1 MDNLPN
7 DPSNPNNGNNNNPP
21 ASPDGSQGG
30 PPPFGSGF
38 APHTNPIDPNNS
50 YQAQP
55 PQQPAPPVPNLPNTL
70 NTPLSSE
77 ALAKEDEN
85 PDALK
90 HEHYSEAAQNKP
102 RDEHG
107 HFKSNSSQ
115 APLIHTNP
123 DPQTPPT
130 SPNPPNPS
138 LPSEASTKSGFLPP
152 IIEIN
157 QNTKPTEKE
166 DPPLFGFFLTNPVTY
181 LKKFL
186 SRLLKRQMITLR
198 IPVLAL
204 LIIMVGLGGFGVGFK
219 SGSNYIL
226 GKLFP
231 NFSPI
236 LGRSITAQG
245 IILKSSK
252 GYYLQAND
260 KDKTMWTLNPVTSNI
275 NLKDYEN
282 QKVEIKGKMTPTPYL
297 IEVLEITS
305 FEPKPTS
312 APAVPSQTSPITP
325 NTPNSP
331 NLPDSSALPALFSG
345 LTWEVTKSKT
355 LIFTSGLR
363 KIEQEGVY
371 FESAQVLNF
380 PQDFINYY
388 TNQLTNSGFKQTLNS
403 SEPTGTTITYAKD
416 DLFLTFG
423 AKNIYTG
430 SGENRKLTGYKAF
443 IEHN

>member
-1 MDNLPN
+1 MDNLPK
-7 DPSNPNNGNNNNPP
+7 DPSNPNNGNNNNP
-21 ASPDGSQGG
+21 

-38 APHTNPIDPNNS
+38 APHTNPIDPNNP

-55 PQQPAPPVPNLPNTL
+55 PQQPIPQPPTTPTPPNTPNIPEL
-70 NTPLSSE
+70 P
-77 ALAKEDEN
+77 EN

-123 DPQTPPT
+123 DPQIPIQSGQTPPT
-130 SPNPPNPS
+130 APTSQTTPNTPNS
-138 LPSEASTKSGFLPP
+138 SFLPP

-245 IILKSSK
+245 IIFKSSK

-260 KDKTMWTLNPVTSNI
+260 KDKTMWTLNPATSNI

-312 APAVPSQTSPITP
+312 APAVPSQTTP
-325 NTPNSP
+325 NNPNSP
-331 NLPDSSALPALFSG
+331 NLPDSSLPALFSS

-371 FESAQVLNF
+371 LESAQVLNF

>member
-1 MDNLPN
+1 MDNLPK
-7 DPSNPNNGNNNNPP
+7 DPSNPNNGNNNNP
-21 ASPDGSQGG
+21 

-38 APHTNPIDPNNS
+38 APHTNPIDPNNP

-55 PQQPAPPVPNLPNTL
+55 PQQPIPQPPTTPTPPNTPNIPEL
-70 NTPLSSE
+70 P
-77 ALAKEDEN
+77 EN

-123 DPQTPPT
+123 DPQIPIQSGQTPPT
-130 SPNPPNPS
+130 APTSQTTPNTPNS
-138 LPSEASTKSGFLPP
+138 SFLPP

-260 KDKTMWTLNPVTSNI
+260 KDKTMWTLNPATSNI

-312 APAVPSQTSPITP
+312 APAVPSQTTP
-325 NTPNSP
+325 NNPNSP
-331 NLPDSSALPALFSG
+331 NLPDSSLPALFSS

>member
-1 MDNLPN
+1 
-7 DPSNPNNGNNNNPP
+7 
-21 ASPDGSQGG
+21 
-30 PPPFGSGF
+30 
-38 APHTNPIDPNNS
+38 
-50 YQAQP
+50 
-55 PQQPAPPVPNLPNTL
+55 
-70 NTPLSSE
+70 
-77 ALAKEDEN
+77 
-85 PDALK
+85 
-90 HEHYSEAAQNKP
+90 
-102 RDEHG
+102 
-107 HFKSNSSQ
+107 
-115 APLIHTNP
+115 
-123 DPQTPPT
+123 
-130 SPNPPNPS
+130 
-138 LPSEASTKSGFLPP
+138 
-152 IIEIN
+152 
-157 QNTKPTEKE
+157 
-166 DPPLFGFFLTNPVTY
+166 
-181 LKKFL
+181 
-186 SRLLKRQMITLR
+186 MITLR

-260 KDKTMWTLNPVTSNI
+260 KDKTMWTLNPATSNI

-312 APAVPSQTSPITP
+312 APAVPSQTTP
-325 NTPNSP
+325 NNPNSP
-331 NLPDSSALPALFSG
+331 NLPDSSLPALFSS

-371 FESAQVLNF
+371 LESAQVLNF

>member
-1 MDNLPN
+1 MDNLPK
-7 DPSNPNNGNNNNPP
+7 DPSNPNNGNNNNP
-21 ASPDGSQGG
+21 

-38 APHTNPIDPNNS
+38 APHTNPIDPNNP

-55 PQQPAPPVPNLPNTL
+55 PQQPIPQPPTTPTPPNTPNIPEL
-70 NTPLSSE
+70 P
-77 ALAKEDEN
+77 EN

-123 DPQTPPT
+123 DPQIPIQSGQTPPT
-130 SPNPPNPS
+130 APTSQTTPNTPNS
-138 LPSEASTKSGFLPP
+138 SFLPP

-236 LGRSITAQG
+236 LGRPITAQG

-260 KDKTMWTLNPVTSNI
+260 KDKTMWTLNPATSNI

-312 APAVPSQTSPITP
+312 APAVPSQTTP
-325 NTPNSP
+325 NNPNSP
-331 NLPDSSALPALFSG
+331 NLPDSSLPALFSS

-371 FESAQVLNF
+371 LESAQVLNF

>member
-38 APHTNPIDPNNS
+38 SPHSNPVDPNNP
-50 YQAQP
+50 YQSQPLQQPIPQP
-55 PQQPAPPVPNLPNTL
+55 PTPPVPNLPNTP

-107 HFKSNSSQ
+107 HF
-115 APLIHTNP
+115 IHTN

-130 SPNPPNPS
+130 SPNPSAPSNPTS
-138 LPSEASTKSGFLPP
+138 FLPP

-186 SRLLKRQMITLR
+186 TKLLKRQMITLR

-204 LIIMVGLGGFGVGFK
+204 IVVMVGAGGFGVGFK
-219 SGSNYIL
+219 SGLNYAV

-236 LGRSITAQG
+236 LHRSITAQG
-245 IILKSSK
+245 IIQKSTN
-252 GYYLQAND
+252 GYFLQAND
-260 KDKTMWTLNPVTSNI
+260 KDKTLWTLQPKSQNV
-275 NLKDYEN
+275 NLADFQD
-282 QKVEIKGKMTPTPYL
+282 QKVEIKGNLTPTLNL
-297 IEVLEITS
+297 IEVSEVVS
-305 FEPKPTS
+305 FEVKPSSSPT
-312 APAVPSQTSPITP
+312 PLTSP
-325 NTPNSP
+325 NSLNNPNSAG
-331 NLPDSSALPALFSG
+331 LPKLYSG
-345 LTWEVTKSKT
+345 LTWEITQSKT
-355 LIFTSGLR
+355 LLFTSGKR
-363 KIEQEGVY
+363 RIEQEGVY
-371 FESAQVLNF
+371 LQSIQVTDF
-380 PQDFINYY
+380 PQAFLDYY
-388 TNQLTNSGFKQTLNS
+388 TSELANLGFKQSLNS
-403 SEPTGTTITYAKD
+403 SEPTGTTITFAKE

-423 AKNIYTG
+423 IKNIYSD
-430 SGENRKLTGYKAF
+430 SGENKKLVGYKAF